1 MSAPFTSEELFQWI
15 EEQRDYV
22 YLDVR
27 GEDDHARFSV
37 EGPEAITLLNIP
49 YYDFMEDPEGSVAKL
64 DAAKTYRTICAKQGS
79 AMFVAEVLEEAGFD
93 DVRWLEGGMNGWGQ
107 VLIPKRIATPDG
119 YDLWQFNR
127 PGKASCSYGLVHDG
141 QMMVF
146 DPSRNVDFYTAF
158 ADEHGL
164 RITHLFETHL
174 QADYISGGPALAAAT
189 GATYHAHDG
198 DFASSSLEYTP
209 VVDGATVAFEGGSG
223 PAVLCTHAPG
233 HTPGSTVYLVDE
245 RFMISGDTVFIVSV
259 GRPDLGKKVVEWARQ
274 LYATLKERICT
285 LPDALQVLPG
295 HYTNWATEATG
306 DHLIMNDFGTIKAL
320 NESIYG
326 LDNEAD
332 FIAYIVDNMRDQ
344 PEVYNT
350 IRQVNAGLLSPEAE
364 ELDTMDLG
372 KNECAASHMA
382 A

>member
-1 MSAPFTSEELFQWI
+1 
-15 EEQRDYV
+15 
-22 YLDVR
+22 
-27 GEDDHARFSV
+27 
-37 EGPEAITLLNIP
+37 
-49 YYDFMEDPEGSVAKL
+49 
-64 DAAKTYRTICAKQGS
+64 
-79 AMFVAEVLEEAGFD
+79 
-93 DVRWLEGGMNGWGQ
+93 
-107 VLIPKRIATPDG
+107 
-119 YDLWQFNR
+119 
-127 PGKASCSYGLVHDG
+127 
-141 QMMVF
+141 
-146 DPSRNVDFYTAF
+146 
-158 ADEHGL
+158 
-164 RITHLFETHL
+164 
-174 QADYISGGPALAAAT
+174 
-189 GATYHAHDG
+189 
-198 DFASSSLEYTP
+198 
-209 VVDGATVAFEGGSG
+209 
-223 PAVLCTHAPG
+223 VLCTHAPG

-259 GRPDLGKKVVEWARQ
+259 GRPDLGKKVVEWAKQ

-295 HYTNWATEATG
+295 HYTDWGTEATG